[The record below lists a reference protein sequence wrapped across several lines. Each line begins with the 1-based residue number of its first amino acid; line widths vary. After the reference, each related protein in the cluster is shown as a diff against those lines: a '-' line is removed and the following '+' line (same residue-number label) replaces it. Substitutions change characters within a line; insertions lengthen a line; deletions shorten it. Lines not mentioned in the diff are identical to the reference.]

1 MPNLKENQLIFEAYR
16 SINEIYEDRYE
27 FRSTRDGYAIVDHS
41 IRGPNNVLARF
52 DRDEKN
58 EAIARYKSYTK
69 QLSPNEIRAGFDK
82 LRAGVAEAFAN
93 HSWDEDIIAQ
103 TVEEIKTSGYKP
115 ESYLQGSTAWLTPD
129 GKWLN
134 LQGEPHYMVS
144 PTVAERG
151 YGPAMA
157 AGYTRV
163 ASDGEVIYAE
173 FFGSLTRTIKRAV
186 TDAAIEHR
194 LGLDNIQYDPN
205 AETWYGKD
213 TSEAIEEAGR
223 GLVANKG
230 EWEEVSGDDIKSN
243 KDVQQDVFDIIKA
256 AYGPIGGHPDFPTVD
271 KVPADNN
278 KADVIDT
285 DEPDDVDAAILSK
298 RTEYGTK
305 ITTFASDGGTEAK
318 RAAISKVIDLL
329 NTQGNYVE
337 VSGKLMDILIAK
349 GAPTV
354 DDEDTIRTLLKGKEI
369 MWHGDGVYS
378 RTIGG
383 TPHTK
388 KILGKP
394 NI

>member
-1 MPNLKENQLIFEAYR
+1 M
-16 SINEIYEDRYE
+16 
-27 FRSTRDGYAIVDHS
+27 
-41 IRGPNNVLARF
+41 
-52 DRDEKN
+52 
-58 EAIARYKSYTK
+58 
-69 QLSPNEIRAGFDK
+69 
-82 LRAGVAEAFAN
+82 
-93 HSWDEDIIAQ
+93 
-103 TVEEIKTSGYKP
+103 
-115 ESYLQGSTAWLTPD
+115 SYLQGSTAWLTPD

-223 GLVANKG
+223 GLATNKG
-230 EWEEVSGDDIKSN
+230 EWEEVSGDDIKNN

-298 RTEYGTK
+298 STQYGTK

-337 VSGKLMDILIAK
+337 ASGKLMDILIAK

-369 MWHGDGVYS
+369 MWHGDGVYT

-388 KILGKP
+388 KMLGKP